1 VFGLVGMVG
10 NKRAKGLA
18 FAGFLISLCQVGLW
32 VAVMGL
38 GFHQVYWAEEY
49 AAQAG
54 APVVAA
60 IDEFKKDNNRVPHSL
75 EELVANGYLPEAWT
89 TGTDSLDGAVKKAVE
104 GRKWSEFLRYKP
116 GGDAVWAG
124 DTGFVQVMRSGDADD
139 WADFLGVPARGDG
152 PPKEY
157 QSYGLAFIGV
167 DKTWHTTDDKP
178 VKQETKFDLQTLF
191 GGGDAKTREITQKRR
206 ELQKMLQSLENK
218 AKYYETAL
226 TKAQNDLKEAEADLR
241 KITKERGLR
250 TLEQVKGD
258 KVANE
263 HLQLIGETQK
273 RLLIV
278 QKKNKDASDTHAQI
292 KVKIKRLAN
301 QEEMAKLADSPEEI
315 AALNNLIEESKKA
328 LDEKSGLGEL
338 DRLSEQ
344 DAAEQWFKAN
354 FR

>member
-1 VFGLVGMVG
+1 
-10 NKRAKGLA
+10 
-18 FAGFLISLCQVGLW
+18 
-32 VAVMGL
+32 
-38 GFHQVYWAEEY
+38 
-49 AAQAG
+49 
-54 APVVAA
+54 
-60 IDEFKKDNNRVPHSL
+60 
-75 EELVANGYLPEAWT
+75 
-89 TGTDSLDGAVKKAVE
+89 
-104 GRKWSEFLRYKP
+104 
-116 GGDAVWAG
+116 
-124 DTGFVQVMRSGDADD
+124 
-139 WADFLGVPARGDG
+139 
-152 PPKEY
+152 
-157 QSYGLAFIGV
+157 
-167 DKTWHTTDDKP
+167 
-178 VKQETKFDLQTLF
+178 
-191 GGGDAKTREITQKRR
+191 
-206 ELQKMLQSLENK
+206 MLQSLENK